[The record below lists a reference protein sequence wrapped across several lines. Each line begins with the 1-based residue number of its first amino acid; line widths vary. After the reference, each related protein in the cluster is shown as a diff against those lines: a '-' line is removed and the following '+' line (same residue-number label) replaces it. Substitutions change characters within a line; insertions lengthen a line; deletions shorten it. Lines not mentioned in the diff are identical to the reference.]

1 MNKSDYLA
9 AKQLNNA
16 LRGIAYSPPG
26 SLYIGL
32 FTTTPTSAGGGVE
45 VATGA
50 YVRHVATFA
59 APSGNQ
65 CLSIGSINF
74 ATPTLDWGNLVGT
87 ALFDD
92 PTAGNMLYFGNLL
105 TPRIVYAGDP
115 VFFPAG
121 YFAITES

>member
-9 AKQLNNA
+9 VKQLNNA
-16 LRGIAYSPPG
+16 LRGIAYTPPTT
-26 SLYIGL
+26 LFAAL

-45 VATGA
+45 VATGSYA
-50 YVRHVATFA
+50 RQPVTFS

-65 CLSIGSINF
+65 CLSSGGTYFNI
-74 ATPTLDWGNLVGT
+74 PTLDWGNIVGA
-87 ALFDD
+87 ALFDAS
-92 PTAGNMLYFGNLL
+92 TTGNMLYFGDLV

>member
-9 AKQLNNA
+9 VKQLNNT
-16 LRGIAYSPPG
+16 LRGISYTPPT

-45 VATGA
+45 VATGS
-50 YVRHVATFA
+50 YVRHVVTFA
-59 APSGNQ
+59 APSNNQ
-65 CLSIGSINF
+65 CLSIGSVDF
-74 ATPTLDWGNLVGT
+74 ATPTADWGELKGA
-87 ALFDD
+87 ALFDAL
-92 PTAGNMLYFGNLL
+92 TGGNMLYFGDLV
-105 TPRIVYAGDP
+105 TPRTVYATDP